1 MTPRAV
7 TLTVATNYNI
17 DCLEADIL
25 MEIYNYYE
33 VRVRCAIFGVI
44 SKRSSEQAASANTP
58 FGGAGVIGLVSDFK
72 QHLSCFK

>member
-17 DCLEADIL
+17 DSLEADIL

-33 VRVRCAIFGVI
+33 VRVRYSIFGVI
-44 SKRSSEQAASANTP
+44 SKRSEQAALAYTP